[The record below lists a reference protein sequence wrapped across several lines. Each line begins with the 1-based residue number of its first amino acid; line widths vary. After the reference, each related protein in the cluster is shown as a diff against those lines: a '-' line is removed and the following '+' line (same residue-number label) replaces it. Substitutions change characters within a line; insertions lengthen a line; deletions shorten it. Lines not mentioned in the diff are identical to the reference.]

1 MKRRKIKHS
10 KVFLIGIFAY
20 IIINGITVFI
30 GKNIDTLVVSN
41 EKIEEY
47 ITTKGLLIRDEYII
61 NSTMTGNIE
70 AYFKEGDKVKNLDK
84 VAYVYNNNIDE
95 ANFKELE
102 SLEKEVIQIE
112 EGQSS
117 IIKADVDKVNKK
129 IEKNKDNIQTKLI
142 QGKLGISKE
151 VVELEEHIKDKNK
164 LLKSDLN
171 SKPIINKKEE
181 INKLNNKIEKN
192 SDILQ
197 TNKSGIISYKFDGNE
212 SKYNID
218 NISELNIDDIEYTE
232 NEYIDIL
239 NEGVIKHGQPIAR
252 IINNIKQ
259 YLAIV
264 VEENEIINFEENNSV
279 IIRDKNNQINAK
291 VHNIYTK
298 NDKNVVVLEI
308 SEQNIEIN
316 DTRVAEF
323 DIIYKSI
330 EGIKIPKS
338 SIVKKDNVEGVY
350 IVSETGS
357 AKFIEI
363 KGTSYENEE
372 FIVIDY
378 YKNEIEGVKTIDIYD
393 EIILEPKK
401 VKNGFAVK

>member
-84 VAYVYNNNIDE
+84 VAYVYNDNIDE

-264 VEENEIINFEENNSV
+264 VEENEIMNFKENNSV

-298 NDKNVVVLEI
+298 NDKNVVVFEI

>member
-70 AYFKEGDKVKNLDK
+70 AYFKEVDKVKNLDK

-218 NISELNIDDIEYTE
+218 NISELTIDDIEYTE

-264 VEENEIINFEENNSV
+264 VEENEIMNFKENNSV

-298 NDKNVVVLEI
+298 NDKNVVVFEI

-316 DTRVAEF
+316 DTRLAEF

>member
-84 VAYVYNNNIDE
+84 VAYVYNDNIDE

-218 NISELNIDDIEYTE
+218 NISELTIDDIEYTE

-264 VEENEIINFEENNSV
+264 VEENEIMNFKENNSV

>member
-84 VAYVYNNNIDE
+84 VAYVYNDNIDE
-95 ANFKELE
+95 ENFKELE

-117 IIKADVDKVNKK
+117 IIKADVDKVNKE

-151 VVELEEHIKDKNK
+151 VVELEEYIKDKNK

-181 INKLNNKIEKN
+181 INKLSNKIEKN

-264 VEENEIINFEENNSV
+264 VEENEIMNFKENNSV

-298 NDKNVVVLEI
+298 NDKNVVVFEI

>member
-1 MKRRKIKHS
+1 MKRRKIKYS

-47 ITTKGLLIRDEYII
+47 ITTKGLLVRDEYII

-84 VAYVYNNNIDE
+84 VAYVYNGNIDE
-95 ANFKELE
+95 ENFKELE
-102 SLEKEVIQIE
+102 ILEKEVIQIE

-264 VEENEIINFEENNSV
+264 VEENEIMNFKENNSV

-298 NDKNVVVLEI
+298 NDKNVVVFEI

>member
-30 GKNIDTLVVSN
+30 GKNIDTVVVSN

-47 ITTKGLLIRDEYII
+47 ITTKGLLVRDEHII

-212 SKYNID
+212 SKYNIG
-218 NISELNIDDIEYTE
+218 NISELTIDDIEYTE

-264 VEENEIINFEENNSV
+264 VEENEIMNFKENNSV

-298 NDKNVVVLEI
+298 NDKNVVVFEI

>member
-298 NDKNVVVLEI
+298 NDKNVVVFEI

-401 VKNGFAVK
+401 VKNGLVVK

>member
-1 MKRRKIKHS
+1 MKRRKIKYS

-212 SKYNID
+212 SKYNIG
-218 NISELNIDDIEYTE
+218 NISELTIDDIEYTE

-264 VEENEIINFEENNSV
+264 VEENEIMNFKENNSV

-298 NDKNVVVLEI
+298 NDKNVVVFEI

-401 VKNGFAVK
+401 VKNGLVVK

>member
-117 IIKADVDKVNKK
+117 IIKADVDKVNKE

-212 SKYNID
+212 SKYNIG
-218 NISELNIDDIEYTE
+218 NISELTIDDIEYTE

-264 VEENEIINFEENNSV
+264 VEENEIMNFKENNSV

-298 NDKNVVVLEI
+298 NDKNVVVFEI

>member
-47 ITTKGLLIRDEYII
+47 ITTKGLLVRDEYII

-151 VVELEEHIKDKNK
+151 VVELEEYIKDKNK

-264 VEENEIINFEENNSV
+264 VEENEIMNFEENNSV

-298 NDKNVVVLEI
+298 NDKNVVVFEI

>member
-47 ITTKGLLIRDEYII
+47 ITTKGLLVRDEYII

-264 VEENEIINFEENNSV
+264 VEENEIMNFEENNSV

-298 NDKNVVVLEI
+298 NDKNVVVFEI

-401 VKNGFAVK
+401 VKNGLVVK

>member
-47 ITTKGLLIRDEYII
+47 ITTKGLLVRDEYII

-102 SLEKEVIQIE
+102 SLEEEVIQIE

-151 VVELEEHIKDKNK
+151 VLELEEHIKYKNK

-181 INKLNNKIEKN
+181 INKLSNKIEKN

-197 TNKSGIISYKFDGNE
+197 TNRSGIISYKFDGNE
-212 SKYNID
+212 SKYNIG
-218 NISELNIDDIEYTE
+218 NISELTIDDIEYTE

-401 VKNGFAVK
+401 VKNGFIVK

>member
-84 VAYVYNNNIDE
+84 VAYVYNDNIDE
-95 ANFKELE
+95 ENLEELE
-102 SLEKEVIQIE
+102 KLEKEVIQIE

-298 NDKNVVVLEI
+298 NDKNVVVFEI

-357 AKFIEI
+357 AKFTEI

>member
-47 ITTKGLLIRDEYII
+47 ITTKGLLVRDEYII

-298 NDKNVVVLEI
+298 NDKNVVVFEI

-357 AKFIEI
+357 AKFTEI

>member
-84 VAYVYNNNIDE
+84 VAYVYNDNIDE

-264 VEENEIINFEENNSV
+264 VEENEIMNFKENNSV

>member
-117 IIKADVDKVNKK
+117 IIKSDVDKVNKK

-212 SKYNID
+212 LKYNID
-218 NISELNIDDIEYTE
+218 NISELTIDDIEYTE

-264 VEENEIINFEENNSV
+264 VEENEIMNFKENNSV

-357 AKFIEI
+357 AKFTEI

>member
-212 SKYNID
+212 LKYNID

>member
-84 VAYVYNNNIDE
+84 VAYVYNDNIDE
-95 ANFKELE
+95 ENLEELE
-102 SLEKEVIQIE
+102 KLEKEVIQIE

-117 IIKADVDKVNKK
+117 IIKADVDKVNKE

-181 INKLNNKIEKN
+181 INKLSNKIEKN

-212 SKYNID
+212 SKYNIG
-218 NISELNIDDIEYTE
+218 NISELTIDDIEYTE

-264 VEENEIINFEENNSV
+264 VEENEIMNFKENNSV

-298 NDKNVVVLEI
+298 NDKNVVVFEI

>member
-218 NISELNIDDIEYTE
+218 NISELTIDDIEYTE

-264 VEENEIINFEENNSV
+264 VEENEIMNFEENNSV

-298 NDKNVVVLEI
+298 NDKNVVVFEI

>member
-264 VEENEIINFEENNSV
+264 VEENEIMNFKENNSV

>member
-117 IIKADVDKVNKK
+117 IIKADVDKVNKE

-212 SKYNID
+212 SKYNIG
-218 NISELNIDDIEYTE
+218 NISELTIDDIEYTE

-264 VEENEIINFEENNSV
+264 VEENEIMNFKENNSV

-298 NDKNVVVLEI
+298 NDKNVVVFEI

-401 VKNGFAVK
+401 VKNGLVVK

>member
-84 VAYVYNNNIDE
+84 VAYVYNDNIDE
-95 ANFKELE
+95 ENFKELE

-212 SKYNID
+212 SKYNIG
-218 NISELNIDDIEYTE
+218 NISELTIDDIEYTE

-264 VEENEIINFEENNSV
+264 VEENEIMNFKENNSV

-298 NDKNVVVLEI
+298 NDKNVVVFEI

>member
-95 ANFKELE
+95 VNFKELE

-264 VEENEIINFEENNSV
+264 VEENEIMNFKENNSV

-298 NDKNVVVLEI
+298 NDKNVVVFEI

>member
-212 SKYNID
+212 SKYNIG
-218 NISELNIDDIEYTE
+218 NISELTIDDIEYTE

-264 VEENEIINFEENNSV
+264 VEENEIMNFKENNSV

-298 NDKNVVVLEI
+298 NDKNVVVFEI

-401 VKNGFAVK
+401 VKNGLVVK

>member
-264 VEENEIINFEENNSV
+264 VEENEIMNFKENNSV

-298 NDKNVVVLEI
+298 NDKNVVVFEI

-401 VKNGFAVK
+401 VKNGSVVK

>member
-117 IIKADVDKVNKK
+117 IIKSDVDKVNKK

-151 VVELEEHIKDKNK
+151 VVELEEYIKDKNK

-212 SKYNID
+212 SKYNIG
-218 NISELNIDDIEYTE
+218 NISELTIDDIEYTE

-264 VEENEIINFEENNSV
+264 VEENEIMNFKENNSV

-298 NDKNVVVLEI
+298 NDKNVVVFEI

>member
-264 VEENEIINFEENNSV
+264 VEENEIMNFEENNSV

-298 NDKNVVVLEI
+298 NDKNVVVFEI

-357 AKFIEI
+357 AKFTEI

>member
-84 VAYVYNNNIDE
+84 VAYVYNDNIDE
-95 ANFKELE
+95 ENFKELE

-264 VEENEIINFEENNSV
+264 VEENEIMNFKENNSV

>member
-84 VAYVYNNNIDE
+84 VAYVYNDNIDE

-212 SKYNID
+212 SKYNIG
-218 NISELNIDDIEYTE
+218 NISELTIDDIEYTE

-264 VEENEIINFEENNSV
+264 VEENEIMNFKENNSV

-401 VKNGFAVK
+401 VKNGLVVK

>member
-84 VAYVYNNNIDE
+84 VAYVYNDNIDE
-95 ANFKELE
+95 ENLEELE
-102 SLEKEVIQIE
+102 KLEKEVIQIE

-264 VEENEIINFEENNSV
+264 VEENEIMNFKENNSV

>member
-218 NISELNIDDIEYTE
+218 NISELTIDDIEYTE

-264 VEENEIINFEENNSV
+264 VEENEIMNFKENNSV

-298 NDKNVVVLEI
+298 NDKNVVVFEI

-357 AKFIEI
+357 AKFTEI

-401 VKNGFAVK
+401 VKNGLVVK

>member
-47 ITTKGLLIRDEYII
+47 ITTKGLLVRDEYII

-264 VEENEIINFEENNSV
+264 VEENEIMNFKENNSV

-298 NDKNVVVLEI
+298 NDKNVVVFEI

>member
-84 VAYVYNNNIDE
+84 VAYVYNDNIDE
-95 ANFKELE
+95 ENLEELE
-102 SLEKEVIQIE
+102 KLEKEVIQIE

-218 NISELNIDDIEYTE
+218 NISELTIDDIEYTE

-264 VEENEIINFEENNSV
+264 VEENEIMNFKENNSV

-298 NDKNVVVLEI
+298 NDKNVVVFEI

>member
-1 MKRRKIKHS
+1 MKRRKIKYS

-47 ITTKGLLIRDEYII
+47 ITTKGLLVRDEYII

-84 VAYVYNNNIDE
+84 VAYVYNDNIDE
-95 ANFKELE
+95 ENLEELE
-102 SLEKEVIQIE
+102 KLEKEVIQIE

-218 NISELNIDDIEYTE
+218 NISELTIDDIEYTE

-264 VEENEIINFEENNSV
+264 VEENEIMNFKENNSV

-298 NDKNVVVLEI
+298 NDKNVVVFEI

>member
-264 VEENEIINFEENNSV
+264 VEENEIMNFKENNSV

-298 NDKNVVVLEI
+298 NDKNVVVFEI

-401 VKNGFAVK
+401 VKNGFIVK

>member
-117 IIKADVDKVNKK
+117 IIKADVDKVNKE

-212 SKYNID
+212 SKYNIG
-218 NISELNIDDIEYTE
+218 NISELTIDDIEYTE

-264 VEENEIINFEENNSV
+264 VEENEIMNFKENNSV

>member
-10 KVFLIGIFAY
+10 KVFLIGIFTY

-117 IIKADVDKVNKK
+117 IIKADVDKVNKE
-129 IEKNKDNIQTKLI
+129 IEKNKDNIQIKLI

-264 VEENEIINFEENNSV
+264 VEENEIMNFEENNSV

>member
-181 INKLNNKIEKN
+181 INKLSNKIEKN

-298 NDKNVVVLEI
+298 NDKNVVVFEI

>member
-1 MKRRKIKHS
+1 MKRRKIKYS

-212 SKYNID
+212 SKYNIG
-218 NISELNIDDIEYTE
+218 NISELTIDDIEYTE

-264 VEENEIINFEENNSV
+264 VEENEIMNFKENNSV

-298 NDKNVVVLEI
+298 NDKNVVVFEI